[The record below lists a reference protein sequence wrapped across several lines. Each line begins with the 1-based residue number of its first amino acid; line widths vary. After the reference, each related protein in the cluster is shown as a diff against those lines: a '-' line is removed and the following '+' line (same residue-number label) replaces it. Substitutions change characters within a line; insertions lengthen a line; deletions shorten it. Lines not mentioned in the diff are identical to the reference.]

1 MNLFDAILIYRMDVI
16 IAIKTRW
23 IKFIILNVEITIS
36 VKKNP
41 KVQQKTGVKQI
52 PTGALQQQRH
62 DRVPWM
68 LH

>member
-1 MNLFDAILIYRMDVI
+1 MNFFDAILIYRMDVI

-41 KVQQKTGVKQI
+41 KVQQKTGVKQTR
-52 PTGALQQQRH
+52 TGALQQQRH
-62 DRVPWM
+62 DQVPWM